1 LLKVK
6 KKSIIA
12 AVMAAV
18 VALSAITVFAL
29 SSDNATEITPRF
41 NLVNAQESNDEFQM
55 ISEDETLTIK
65 ITDDT
70 VVYFEDY
77 VPVSDE
83 CEEET
88 RDAREVLFG
97 RTLAEVLDT
106 RNLRVTFEESD
117 YNEAIKVVILFETA
131 VHLPGIV
138 SLEDLNADENDYVG
152 IMPLP
157 ETIDGEYEARRTIE
171 GLTLI
176 GEIVVNGEMMEN
188 HPSPVVK
195 GGAVMVPLR
204 VVAEALDYDVTW
216 NEYLQSVQLGVA
228 IHLWIDSTEVHRGR
242 MAPIE
247 LYVAPM
253 LIDSVTFVPLE
264 FFREVLNQY
273 AYVFEGQVVVET
285 ETDMR

>member
-1 LLKVK
+1 MK

-29 SSDNATEITPRF
+29 SSDNATEITSRF

>member
-1 LLKVK
+1 MKR
-6 KKSIIA
+6 KSIIA

-29 SSDNATEITPRF
+29 GTGDTTEITARF
-41 NLVNAQESNDEFQM
+41 NVVNLEEADNEFQM
-55 ISEDETLTIK
+55 TSEDETLTIK
-65 ITDDT
+65 ITDET

-77 VPVSDE
+77 VPMSDE
-83 CEEET
+83 CEEMT

-97 RTLAEVLDT
+97 RTLAEVLT
-106 RNLRVTFEESD
+106 GRNLRVTFEESD
-117 YNEAIKVVILFETA
+117 YNEAIKVVILFEVA

-138 SLEDLNADENDYVG
+138 SLEDFDLGDDNYVE

-157 ETIDGEYEARRTIE
+157 EVIDWDYEARRSIE

-176 GEIVVNGEMMEN
+176 GEIVVNNEMMEN
-188 HPSPVVK
+188 HLPPLIK
-195 GGAVMVPLR
+195 DGAIMVPLR
-204 VVAEALDYDVTW
+204 VVAEALGYDVTW

-228 IHLWIDSTEVHRGR
+228 IHLWIDSTEVHLGR

-247 LYVAPM
+247 LHTAPT

-264 FFREVLNQY
+264 FFRNVLGQY

-285 ETDMR
+285 YSDMR